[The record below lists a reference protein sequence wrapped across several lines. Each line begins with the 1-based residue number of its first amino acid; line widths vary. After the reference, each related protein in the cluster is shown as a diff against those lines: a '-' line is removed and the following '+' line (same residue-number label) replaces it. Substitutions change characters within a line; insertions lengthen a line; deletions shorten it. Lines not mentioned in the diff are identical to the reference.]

1 MVCYAWKP
9 TSNHIKTANNQLNP
23 EYWTDENLP
32 AEMNCLSNFSLSAQ
46 ENCGAFLGY
55 CGGNHKSHITRA
67 SKTLTGPFD
76 ATATDLEYISGE
88 TCTYFK
94 QTYEH

>member
-1 MVCYAWKP
+1 MYALFKLYGVMV
-9 TSNHIKTANNQLNP
+9 NMFIKLFP
-23 EYWTDENLP
+23 VSSGELW
-32 AEMNCLSNFSLSAQ
+32 C
-46 ENCGAFLGY
+46 FLGY

-76 ATATDLEYISGE
+76 ATTTDLEYISGE
-88 TCTYFK
+88 TCSYFK

>member
-1 MVCYAWKP
+1 MV
-9 TSNHIKTANNQLNP
+9 L
-23 EYWTDENLP
+23 
-32 AEMNCLSNFSLSAQ
+32 
-46 ENCGAFLGY
+46 FLGY

-88 TCTYFK
+88 TCSYFK